1 MRFWSAE
8 QAQNPDTNGKFSYE
22 ESMSRFLS
30 DYANTEKIQP
40 LVDMALS
47 YLDDSLV
54 VNSLKELSRL
64 PIGSAIVDSD
74 GWFVMQS
81 DYKGPSVVGEARNVE
96 WSYQDSWQSPSFIDF
111 PARVIFI
118 PSYSA

>member
-8 QAQNPDTNGKFSYE
+8 QVQDPETNGKFSHE

-30 DYANTEKIQP
+30 DYADTEKVQH

-54 VNSLKELSRL
+54 VTDIKELARL

-81 DYKGPSVVGEARNVE
+81 DYKGRSVVGEARNVE
-96 WSYQDSWQSPSFIDF
+96 WSYQDSWQPPSFVDF

-118 PSYSA
+118 PSYAA